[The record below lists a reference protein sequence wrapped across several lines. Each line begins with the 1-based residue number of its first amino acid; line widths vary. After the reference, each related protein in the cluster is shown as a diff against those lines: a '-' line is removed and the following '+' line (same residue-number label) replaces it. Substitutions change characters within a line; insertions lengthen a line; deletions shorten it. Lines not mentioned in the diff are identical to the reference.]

1 MMKLIVWLVVGG
13 AIGWVA
19 SMLRNT
25 DRQRGIVLNAT
36 VGIVG
41 AVVVG
46 WVVSPLVGAGP
57 IDQSNFSVPGVLVS
71 FVGALILLAVIDMV
85 RHGTMR

>member
-1 MMKLIVWLVVGG
+1 MKLIVWLVVGG

>member
-1 MMKLIVWLVVGG
+1 MKLIVWLVVGG
-13 AIGWVA
+13 AIGWLA

-25 DRQRGIVLNAT
+25 DRQRGIVLNAI